1 MGDLERAK
9 YERSRVGDMS
19 IKGHLSKLEYELK
32 MDKEKAEMIKMDQ
45 EDQIRS
51 GLEKVHTI
59 HVHVHVL
66 FKLAEF
72 TCTCVQLYMYI
83 TTCSMH
89 MCTCTCIYIFLI
101 FLIFSLL

>member
-51 GLEKVHTI
+51 GLEKVRAI

-72 TCTCVQLYMYI
+72 TCTCAAVHVHYDM
-83 TTCSMH
+83 
-89 MCTCTCIYIFLI
+89 
-101 FLIFSLL
+101 